1 MMKIAFISNNIPLP
15 EERNGNTVNIINII
29 RELKKRNYTIDFYLF
44 SDDLGRDNSFIK
56 EFKNEV
62 DSLICRR
69 HVSKYA
75 FWVNFFRKKIK
86 LDCPAFYCN
95 FNTGYYYPL
104 FKSDFSILYAADSVA
119 YQYSKQKGIHAR
131 FWQAK
136 MFVEEKSLYKHFK
149 KVVFVS
155 PLDLAYSKLPESR
168 GIYIPIGY
176 HLDNLTNNECHAKK
190 YDLIFSGSYDYFPNH
205 DAYDYFIKDIFPL
218 LLKQKPNIKVCFV
231 GRNPSEEMIKDSN
244 TFKDNIIVTGEV
256 ESVIPY
262 LQESKVFISPLRKGS
277 GMKNKILQAMI
288 AKLPIV
294 CTSESITGL
303 SISDES
309 SIMITDDTNI
319 FVEYVINLLRLPA
332 FRLDEKG
339 ELNYNLFVSLY
350 TWKAIVDTYYNK
362 LFNGDL

>member
-44 SDDLGRDNSFIK
+44 SEDLGRDYSFIK

-119 YQYSKQKGIHAR
+119 YQYSKQKGLE
-131 FWQAK
+131 AK
-136 MFVEEKSLYKHFK
+136 LRYFKLQIEEKFLYKRFDK
-149 KVVFVS
+149 TIFVS
-155 PLDLAYSKLPESR
+155 PQDLEFAKIPDNR
-168 GIYIPIGY
+168 GVYIPIGY
-176 HLDNLTNNECHAKK
+176 RLDNSLSKDVIIKE
-190 YDLIFSGSYDYFPNH
+190 YDLVFSGNYDYPPNM
-205 DAYDYFIKDIFPL
+205 DAFLFFCMSIYPL
-218 LLKQKPNIKVCFV
+218 IIEKYPKIRICFV
-231 GRNPSEEMIKDSN
+231 GRNPSKEMIDFANEHKE
-244 TFKDNIIVTGEV
+244 NIIVTGEV
-256 ESVIPY
+256 DSIFPFLY
-262 LQESKVFISPLRKGS
+262 RSKIYFSPLRKGS

-294 CTSESITGL
+294 CTSESITGINEYDINSVFVSDTPEGIANHIIRLL
-303 SISDES
+303 SISMLELKNLGDQNYY
-309 SIMITDDTNI
+309 T
-319 FVEYVINLLRLPA
+319 FIN
-332 FRLDEKG
+332 
-339 ELNYNLFVSLY
+339 SY
-350 TWKAIVDTYYNK
+350 TWDSVVNNYYTPLLK
-362 LFNGDL
+362 EK